1 MIEKDERKRSE
12 TMDKEHIYFENYA
25 DTWDRD
31 RKENP
36 AKLQFLLKLAKIR
49 AGASVLDAGCG
60 TGVLLPYISRAVGE
74 GGLVTGLDYSRQ
86 MLDKAREKF
95 SDLPGLSLIEGDVLK
110 YDLPE
115 QAYDAVVCLNFYP
128 HISSRSRDFVKKIR
142 RALKDGGSLIVMH
155 DMGRRQVNR
164 IHDDRADRRLLPPAD
179 MLAADLVGRGFTLS
193 AAVDWDDLYFV
204 SVTKADEFSYDP
216 YGRGGAAAPAGS
228 PHRSH
233 TQKKAV
239 VNRLARVE
247 GHLEAIKRMVEDERD
262 CSDVLVQL
270 AAVDSAVVSVSKVI
284 LKDHIDHCLADAVR
298 GNDLESVEKLKKAIS
313 IFVK

>member
-1 MIEKDERKRSE
+1 
-12 TMDKEHIYFENYA
+12 MDKEHIYFENYA

-36 AKLQFLLKLAKIR
+36 EKLQFLLNLARIR

-74 GGLVTGLDYSRQ
+74 GGTVTGLDYSRQ

-110 YDLPE
+110 CDLPE
-115 QAYDAVVCLNFYP
+115 QAYDVVVCLNFYP
-128 HISSRSRDFVKKIR
+128 HISSRSKEFVKKMR
-142 RALKDGGSLIVMH
+142 RTLKDGGSLIVMH
-155 DMGRRQVNR
+155 DMGRQQVNR

-179 MLAADLVGRGFTLS
+179 MLAADLVGGGFTLS

-216 YGRGGAAAPAGS
+216 YGRVGAPSPAGS

-239 VNRLARVE
+239 VNRLARVG

>member
-1 MIEKDERKRSE
+1 
-12 TMDKEHIYFENYA
+12 MDKEHIYFENYA

-36 AKLQFLLKLAKIR
+36 EKLQFLLKLARIR

-74 GGLVTGLDYSRQ
+74 GGTVTGLDYSRQ
-86 MLDKAREKF
+86 MLDKARKKF
-95 SDLPGLSLIEGDVLK
+95 SDLPGLSLVEGDVLK

-128 HISSRSRDFVKKIR
+128 HISSRSRDFVKKMR
-142 RALKDGGSLIVMH
+142 RSLKVGGSLIVMH
-155 DMGRRQVNR
+155 DMGRQQVNR

-179 MLAADLVGRGFTLS
+179 MLAADLVGGGFTLS

-216 YGRGGAAAPAGS
+216 YGRGGASAPAGS
-228 PHRSH
+228 SHRSH

-239 VNRLARVE
+239 VNRLARVG

>member
-1 MIEKDERKRSE
+1 
-12 TMDKEHIYFENYA
+12 MDKEHIYFENYA

-36 AKLQFLLKLAKIR
+36 EKLQFLLNLARIQ

-60 TGVLLPYISRAVGE
+60 TGVLLPYISRVVGE
-74 GGLVTGLDYSRQ
+74 GGTVTGLDYSRQ
-86 MLDKAREKF
+86 MLDKARKKF
-95 SDLPGLSLIEGDVLK
+95 SDLPGLSLVEGDVLK

-128 HISSRSRDFVKKIR
+128 HISSRSRDFVKKMR
-142 RALKDGGSLIVMH
+142 RSLKDGGSLIVMH
-155 DMGRRQVNR
+155 DMGRQQVNR

-179 MLAADLVGRGFTLS
+179 MLAADLVGGGFTLS

-204 SVTKADEFSYDP
+204 SVTKADELSYDP
-216 YGRGGAAAPAGS
+216 YGRGGASAPAGS
-228 PHRSH
+228 LHRSH

-239 VNRLARVE
+239 VNRLARVG

-270 AAVDSAVVSVSKVI
+270 AAVDSAVVSVSKVL

>member
-1 MIEKDERKRSE
+1 
-12 TMDKEHIYFENYA
+12 MDKEHIYFENYA

-36 AKLQFLLKLAKIR
+36 EKLQFLLNLARIR

-74 GGLVTGLDYSRQ
+74 GGTVTGLDYSRQ
-86 MLDKAREKF
+86 MLDKARKKF
-95 SDLPGLSLIEGDVLK
+95 SDLPGLSLVEGDVLK

-128 HISSRSRDFVKKIR
+128 HISSRSRDFVKKMR
-142 RALKDGGSLIVMH
+142 RSLKDGGSLIVMH
-155 DMGRRQVNR
+155 DMGRQQVNR

-179 MLAADLVGRGFTLS
+179 MLAADLVGGGFTLS

-216 YGRGGAAAPAGS
+216 YGRCGAAAPAGS
-228 PHRSH
+228 SHRSH

-239 VNRLARVE
+239 VNRLARVG

>member
-1 MIEKDERKRSE
+1 
-12 TMDKEHIYFENYA
+12 MDKEHIYFENYA

-36 AKLQFLLKLAKIR
+36 EKLQFLMGLAKIG
-49 AGASVLDAGCG
+49 AGASVLDVGCG
-60 TGVLLPYISRAVGE
+60 TGVLLPYIRRAVGE
-74 GGLVTGLDYSRQ
+74 SGTVTGIDYSRQ
-86 MLDKAREKF
+86 MLDKAKEKF

-110 YDLPE
+110 YELPE

-128 HISSRSRDFVKKIR
+128 HISSRSRDFVKKMR
-142 RALKDGGSLIVMH
+142 RALKDGGSLIIMH

-164 IHDDRADRRLLPPAD
+164 IQDGHADRRLLPPAD
-179 MLAADLVGRGFTLS
+179 MLAATLIGGGFTLS
-193 AAVDWDDLYFV
+193 AAVDWDELYSV
-204 SVTKADEFSYDP
+204 CVTKADEFSYDP
-216 YGRGGAAAPAGS
+216 YGHGS
-228 PHRSH
+228 SIPVPSSGTHHTH

-239 VNRLARVE
+239 ANRLARVS

-298 GNDLESVEKLKKAIS
+298 RNDLESVEKLKKAIS

>member
-1 MIEKDERKRSE
+1 
-12 TMDKEHIYFENYA
+12 MDKEHIYFENYA

-36 AKLQFLLKLAKIR
+36 EKLQFLLNLARIR

-74 GGLVTGLDYSRQ
+74 EGTVTGLDYSRQ

-128 HISSRSRDFVKKIR
+128 HISSRSKDFVKKMR

-155 DMGRRQVNR
+155 DMGRQQVNR

-179 MLAADLVGRGFTLS
+179 MLAADLVGGGFTLS

-216 YGRGGAAAPAGS
+216 YGRVGAPSPAGG

-239 VNRLARVE
+239 VNRLARVG

>member
-1 MIEKDERKRSE
+1 
-12 TMDKEHIYFENYA
+12 MDKEHIYFENYA

-36 AKLQFLLKLAKIR
+36 EKLQFLLNLARIR

-74 GGLVTGLDYSRQ
+74 GGTVTGLDYSRQ
-86 MLDKAREKF
+86 MLDKARKKF
-95 SDLPGLSLIEGDVLK
+95 SDLPGLSLVEGDVLK

-128 HISSRSRDFVKKIR
+128 HISSRSKDFVKKMR
-142 RALKDGGSLIVMH
+142 RSLKDGGSLIVMH
-155 DMGRRQVNR
+155 DMGRQQVNR

-179 MLAADLVGRGFTLS
+179 MLAADLVGGGFTLS

-204 SVTKADEFSYDP
+204 SVTKADELSYDP

-228 PHRSH
+228 AHRSH

-239 VNRLARVE
+239 VNRLARVG

-270 AAVDSAVVSVSKVI
+270 AAVDSAVVSVSNVI

>member
-1 MIEKDERKRSE
+1 
-12 TMDKEHIYFENYA
+12 MDKEHIYFENYA

-179 MLAADLVGRGFTLS
+179 MLAADLVGGGFTLS

-204 SVTKADEFSYDP
+204 SVTKADEFSYDT
-216 YGRGGAAAPAGS
+216 YGRVGASSPAGS
-228 PHRSH
+228 LHRSH

>member
-1 MIEKDERKRSE
+1 
-12 TMDKEHIYFENYA
+12 MDKEHIYFENYA

-36 AKLQFLLKLAKIR
+36 EKLQFLLKLARIR

-74 GGLVTGLDYSRQ
+74 GGTVTGLDYSRQ
-86 MLDKAREKF
+86 MLDKARKKF
-95 SDLPGLSLIEGDVLK
+95 SDLPGLSLVEGDVLK

-128 HISSRSRDFVKKIR
+128 HISSRSRDFVKKMR
-142 RALKDGGSLIVMH
+142 RSLKDGGSLIVMH
-155 DMGRRQVNR
+155 DMGRQQVNR

-179 MLAADLVGRGFTLS
+179 MLAADLVGGGFTLS

-216 YGRGGAAAPAGS
+216 YGRGGASAPAGS
-228 PHRSH
+228 SHRSH

-239 VNRLARVE
+239 VNRLARVG

>member
-1 MIEKDERKRSE
+1 
-12 TMDKEHIYFENYA
+12 MDKEHIYFENYA

-36 AKLQFLLKLAKIR
+36 EKLQFLLNLSRIR

-74 GGLVTGLDYSRQ
+74 GGMVTGLDYSRQ

-128 HISSRSRDFVKKIR
+128 HISSRSKDFVKKMR

-155 DMGRRQVNR
+155 DMGRQQVNR

-179 MLAADLVGRGFTLS
+179 MLAADLVGGGFTLS

-216 YGRGGAAAPAGS
+216 YGRGGASAPAGS
-228 PHRSH
+228 SHRSH

-239 VNRLARVE
+239 VNRLARVG

>member
-1 MIEKDERKRSE
+1 M
-12 TMDKEHIYFENYA
+12 
-25 DTWDRD
+25 
-31 RKENP
+31 
-36 AKLQFLLKLAKIR
+36 
-49 AGASVLDAGCG
+49 
-60 TGVLLPYISRAVGE
+60 
-74 GGLVTGLDYSRQ
+74 
-86 MLDKAREKF
+86 
-95 SDLPGLSLIEGDVLK
+95 
-110 YDLPE
+110 
-115 QAYDAVVCLNFYP
+115 
-128 HISSRSRDFVKKIR
+128 R

-155 DMGRRQVNR
+155 DMGRQQVNR

-179 MLAADLVGRGFTLS
+179 MLAADLVGGGFTLS

-216 YGRGGAAAPAGS
+216 YGRVGASSPAGS
-228 PHRSH
+228 LHRSH

-239 VNRLARVE
+239 VNRLARVG

>member
-36 AKLQFLLKLAKIR
+36 EKLQFLLNLARIR

-74 GGLVTGLDYSRQ
+74 GGTVTGLDYSRQ
-86 MLDKAREKF
+86 MLDKARKKF

-115 QAYDAVVCLNFYP
+115 QAYDVVVCLNFYP
-128 HISSRSRDFVKKIR
+128 HISSRSKDFVKKMR

-155 DMGRRQVNR
+155 DMGRQQVNR

-179 MLAADLVGRGFTLS
+179 MLAADLVGGGFTLS

-204 SVTKADEFSYDP
+204 SVTKADELSYDP
-216 YGRGGAAAPAGS
+216 YGRVGASSPAGS
-228 PHRSH
+228 LHRSH

-239 VNRLARVE
+239 VNRLARVG